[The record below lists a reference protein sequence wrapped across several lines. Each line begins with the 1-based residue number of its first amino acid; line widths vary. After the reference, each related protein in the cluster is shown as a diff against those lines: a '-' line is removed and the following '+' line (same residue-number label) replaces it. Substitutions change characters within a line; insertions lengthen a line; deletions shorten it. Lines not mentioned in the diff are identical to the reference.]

1 MKKVIVRY
9 KVKPDSAEENKRL
22 IKNVFAEL
30 NKIKPA
36 GIKYASYVMAD
47 KVSFV
52 HIASIDTEDGSNPLS
67 QIQAFKD
74 FTKDIKE
81 RCEEPP
87 FSSDVEEIGNFG
99 Y

>member
-1 MKKVIVRY
+1 MKKVMVRY

-22 IKNVFAEL
+22 IKNVFTEL
-30 NKIKPA
+30 NKNKPA
-36 GIKYASYVMAD
+36 GIKYTSYLLAD

-52 HIASIDTEDGSNPLS
+52 HIASIETEDGSNPLS
-67 QIQAFKD
+67 LIQAFKD

-87 FSSDVEEIGNFG
+87 VTSEIEEIGNFG
-99 Y
+99 F